1 MNGEKCTAIVLAAG
15 KGSRMGTKIQ
25 KQYLEICGKPVLYY
39 SLAAFEA
46 SPVIDE
52 IVLVTG
58 EGQID
63 YCRENIVEAYGI
75 LKVSKIVVGGQERSE
90 SVYKALREIEP
101 EGYVFIHDGARPF
114 VDEPIIERT
123 YQAAKKYR
131 ACVAGMPSKDTVKIV
146 DEKGFAINT
155 PERRLVWCIQT
166 PQVFETALI
175 RHAYFQLMEN
185 EENETGITD
194 DAMVV
199 ERMENCAV
207 KLVEGSYENMKIT
220 TPEDLVVAESL
231 IKKRNLKKL

>member
-1 MNGEKCTAIVLAAG
+1 M
-15 KGSRMGTKIQ
+15 
-25 KQYLEICGKPVLYY
+25 
-39 SLAAFEA
+39 
-46 SPVIDE
+46 
-52 IVLVTG
+52 
-58 EGQID
+58 
-63 YCRENIVEAYGI
+63 
-75 LKVSKIVVGGQERSE
+75 
-90 SVYKALREIEP
+90 
-101 EGYVFIHDGARPF
+101 
-114 VDEPIIERT
+114 DEPIIERT
-123 YQAAKKYR
+123 YQAVKKYR

-175 RHAYFQLMEN
+175 RRAYFQLMEN

>member
-1 MNGEKCTAIVLAAG
+1 MNREKCTAVVLAAG

-39 SLAAFEA
+39 SLAAFAA
-46 SPVIDE
+46 SPIIDE

-58 EGQID
+58 EGKTD
-63 YCRENIVEAYGI
+63 YCRKNIIEA
-75 LKVSKIVVGGQERSE
+75 
-90 SVYKALREIEP
+90 
-101 EGYVFIHDGARPF
+101 YVFIHDGARPF
-114 VDEPIIERT
+114 VDESIIERT
-123 YQAAKKYR
+123 YQAVKEYR

-146 DEKGFAINT
+146 DENDFAVNT
-155 PERRLVWCIQT
+155 PERRFVWCIQT

-175 RHAYFQLMEN
+175 RHAYFKLMEN

-207 KLVEGSYENMKIT
+207 KLVEGSYENIKIT
-220 TPEDLVVAESL
+220 TPEDLILAESL
-231 IKKRNLKKL
+231 IKKRN

>member
-1 MNGEKCTAIVLAAG
+1 MNREKCTAVVLAAG

-39 SLAAFEA
+39 TLAAFAA
-46 SPVIDE
+46 SPIIDE

-58 EGQID
+58 EGKTD
-63 YCRENIVEAYGI
+63 YCRKNIIEAYGI
-75 LKVSKIVVGGQERSE
+75 TKVNKIVVGGKERYE

-114 VDEPIIERT
+114 VDESIIERT
-123 YQAAKKYR
+123 YQAVKEYR

-146 DEKGFAINT
+146 DENDFAVNT
-155 PERRLVWCIQT
+155 PERRFVWCIQT

-175 RHAYFQLMEN
+175 RHAYFKLMEN

-207 KLVEGSYENMKIT
+207 KLVEGSYENIKIT
-220 TPEDLVVAESL
+220 TPEDLILAESL
-231 IKKRNLKKL
+231 IKKRN

>member
-75 LKVSKIVVGGQERSE
+75 LKVSKIVVGGKERYE
-90 SVYKALREIEP
+90 SVYKALQEIEP

-175 RHAYFQLMEN
+175 RQAYFQLMEN

>member
-1 MNGEKCTAIVLAAG
+1 MNREKCTAVVLAAG

-39 SLAAFEA
+39 SLAAFAA
-46 SPVIDE
+46 SPIIDE

-58 EGQID
+58 E
-63 YCRENIVEAYGI
+63 AYGI
-75 LKVSKIVVGGQERSE
+75 TKVNKIVVGGKERYE

-114 VDEPIIERT
+114 VDESIIERT
-123 YQAAKKYR
+123 YQAVKEYR

-146 DEKGFAINT
+146 DENDFAVNT
-155 PERRLVWCIQT
+155 PERRFVWCIQT

-175 RHAYFQLMEN
+175 RHAYFKLMEN
-185 EENETGITD
+185 EENEKGITD

-207 KLVEGSYENMKIT
+207 KLVEGSYENIKIT
-220 TPEDLVVAESL
+220 TPEDLILAESL
-231 IKKRNLKKL
+231 IKKRN

>member
-1 MNGEKCTAIVLAAG
+1 MNREKCTAVVLAAG

-39 SLAAFEA
+39 SLAAFAA
-46 SPVIDE
+46 SPIIDE

-58 EGQID
+58 EGKTD
-63 YCRENIVEAYGI
+63 Y
-75 LKVSKIVVGGQERSE
+75 S
-90 SVYKALREIEP
+90 
-101 EGYVFIHDGARPF
+101 
-114 VDEPIIERT
+114 IIERT
-123 YQAAKKYR
+123 YQAVKEYR

-146 DEKGFAINT
+146 DENDFAVNT
-155 PERRLVWCIQT
+155 PERRFVWCIQT

-175 RHAYFQLMEN
+175 RHAYFKLMEN

-207 KLVEGSYENMKIT
+207 KLVEGSYENIKIT
-220 TPEDLVVAESL
+220 TPEDLILAESL
-231 IKKRNLKKL
+231 IKKRN